1 MKKIILS
8 TMFAGFFSFGA
19 IASNA
24 EVFEMDENFVNTE
37 LAQLTELENFV
48 VENEGITLSEIDA
61 SNGLLA
67 ELNGSND
74 ILHTLEMIGRGDPP
88 LGIPSFLWGACF
100 GVAGIAIVYFVTDD
114 RDETRKA
121 LTGCAIV
128 QGALVLI
135 YVIVWVLILG
145 SAATTSTI

>member
-1 MKKIILS
+1 MKKIIMS
-8 TMFAGFFSFGA
+8 TLFAGFLSFN
-19 IASNA
+19 ASASAA

-37 LAQLTELENFV
+37 LAQLNELDEFV
-48 VENEGITLSEIDA
+48 AANGGITLSEMDA

-67 ELNGSND
+67 ELNGSSD
-74 ILHTLEMIGRGDPP
+74 ILRTLELIGRGDPP

-114 RDETRKA
+114 RDETKKA

-128 QGALVLI
+128 QGAIILI
-135 YVIVWVLILG
+135 YVVVWVLILG
-145 SAATTSTI
+145 SAATAI

>member
-1 MKKIILS
+1 MKKIIMS
-8 TMFAGFFSFGA
+8 TLFAGFFAFN
-19 IASNA
+19 ASASVA

-37 LAQLTELENFV
+37 LAQLNELDEFV
-48 VENEGITLSEIDA
+48 AANEGITLSEMDA

-67 ELNGSND
+67 ELNGSSD
-74 ILHTLEMIGRGDPP
+74 ILRTLELIGRGDPP

-114 RDETRKA
+114 RDETKKA

-128 QGALVLI
+128 QGALILI

-145 SAATTSTI
+145 SAATAV

>member
-100 GVAGIAIVYFVTDD
+100 GFVGIGIVYFVTDD
-114 RDETRKA
+114 RDETKKA
-121 LTGCAIV
+121 LIGCAIV
-128 QGALVLI
+128 QGIGLLI
-135 YVIVWVLILG
+135 YILVVFVFIG
-145 SAATTSTI
+145 SAAAATTI